1 MTLFIR
7 EENQT
12 ILWDL
17 INKDASFQTYFA
29 SSSQNVRQE
38 WFRANIKQVYDSIS
52 EIITKEELLQIN
64 RKTLLLMKQNL
75 SQIVPQNLDIPQKL
89 NREGPVEEYKPFEV
103 KKPEEIDFS
112 EKIEDEKITNMSELI
127 EKQRRMRELDYETNK
142 VNILQDISMNDIEQ
156 IKISK
161 NVSFDIEPKIELS
174 DIINKLNSLD
184 DKLNSLDDK
193 LNSLDDKLSLIF
205 ENQKQNKIDINKD
218 E

>member
-1 MTLFIR
+1 MTLFIK

-17 INKDASFQTYFA
+17 INKDSSFQTYFA

-64 RKTLLLMKQNL
+64 RKTLLSMKQNL
-75 SQIVPQNLDIPQKL
+75 SHIVPQKLDIPQNF
-89 NREGPVEEYKPFEV
+89 NREYPVEEYKPFEV

-127 EKQRRMRELDYETNK
+127 ENQRRMRELDYETNK

-174 DIINKLNSLD
+174 DIIDKLNSLDNKLNSLD
-184 DKLNSLDDK
+184 N
-193 LNSLDDKLSLIF
+193 KLSLIF

>member
-193 LNSLDDKLSLIF
+193 LSLIF

>member
-17 INKDASFQTYFA
+17 INKDSSFQTYFA

-75 SQIVPQNLDIPQKL
+75 SQIVPQNF
-89 NREGPVEEYKPFEV
+89 NREDPVEEYKPFEV

-193 LNSLDDKLSLIF
+193 LSLIF

>member
-17 INKDASFQTYFA
+17 INKDSSFQTYFA

-75 SQIVPQNLDIPQKL
+75 SQIVPQNLDIPQNL

-174 DIINKLNSLD
+174 DII